1 MLKVIC
7 VDDEKPMLQHLVSL
21 CEKTAGIGEIHSF
34 NRAKKALD
42 WMKDH
47 PCDLA
52 LLDIRMPDMDGITM
66 AKRIRELYPETE
78 IVFVTAHAQY
88 ALDSWAVHPKG
99 YLLKPVAKKDL
110 QETLDYILSVRFPR
124 RHVSQAVSNQFSG

>member
-110 QETLDYILSVRFPR
+110 QETLDYILSVR
-124 RHVSQAVSNQFSG
+124 